1 VLGLS
6 TLTSSASARVEEPHA
21 RMIEGMQEK
30 RQHHRATISAVVN
43 LSSEDNFYAGAAR
56 DISVGGLYVE
66 SEAGLAIG
74 TEVTALLKLPSKV
87 LSLRAE
93 VMWSVAKGAKTVG
106 MGLRFLNMPAPAKKE
121 IEAFMLLRQPISF
134 AVEDAD
140 EDAAAPPPLPPPR
153 PR

>member
-1 VLGLS
+1 MGG
-6 TLTSSASARVEEPHA
+6 T
-21 RMIEGMQEK
+21 QEK
-30 RQHHRATISAVVN
+30 REHSRATLSAIVD

-66 SEAGLAIG
+66 TETGLPIG

-93 VMWSVAKGAKTVG
+93 VVWSVTKGSKTAG
-106 MGLRFLNMPAPAKKE
+106 MGLRFLNLPAHAKRE
-121 IEAFMLLRQPISF
+121 IEAFMLLRQPINF

-140 EDAAAPPPLPPPR
+140 EEPAAPPPLRPPR
-153 PR
+153 PGR

>member
-1 VLGLS
+1 
-6 TLTSSASARVEEPHA
+6 
-21 RMIEGMQEK
+21 MIEGMVEK
-30 RQHHRATISAVVN
+30 RQHNRVTISAVVN

-56 DISVGGLYVE
+56 DISLGGLYVE
-66 SEAGLAIG
+66 SESGLAIG
-74 TEVTALLKLPSKV
+74 TEVTALLRLPSKV

-121 IEAFMLLRQPISF
+121 IEAFMLVRQPISF

-140 EDAAAPPPLPPPR
+140 EDPAAPPPLPPPR

>member
-1 VLGLS
+1 M
-6 TLTSSASARVEEPHA
+6 H
-21 RMIEGMQEK
+21 EK
-30 RQHHRATISAVVN
+30 RQHSRATISAVVN

-66 SEAGLAIG
+66 TEAGLPIG

-93 VMWSVAKGAKTVG
+93 VVWSVAKGSKTVG
-106 MGLRFLNMPAPAKKE
+106 MGLRFLNMPAPAKRE

-140 EDAAAPPPLPPPR
+140 EEAPVPPPLPPSPR
-153 PR
+153 GR

>member
-1 VLGLS
+1 M
-6 TLTSSASARVEEPHA
+6 H
-21 RMIEGMQEK
+21 EK
-30 RQHHRATISAVVN
+30 RQHSRVTLSAVVN

-66 SEAGLAIG
+66 TETALAIG

-93 VMWSVAKGAKTVG
+93 VMWSVATGSKTVG
-106 MGLRFLNMPAPAKKE
+106 MGLRFLNIPAPAKRE

-140 EDAAAPPPLPPPR
+140 EAGKGPPPLPPSTR
-153 PR
+153 GK

>member
-1 VLGLS
+1 M
-6 TLTSSASARVEEPHA
+6 H
-21 RMIEGMQEK
+21 EK
-30 RQHHRATISAVVN
+30 RQHNRVTLSAVVN

-66 SEAGLAIG
+66 TAAGLPIG

-93 VMWSVAKGAKTVG
+93 VVWSVSKGTKTYG
-106 MGLRFLNMPAPAKKE
+106 MGLRFLNLPTPAKRE

-140 EDAAAPPPLPPPR
+140 DDDIAVDLDADPPPLPAPPR
-153 PR
+153 RAPPRAK

>member
-1 VLGLS
+1 VL
-6 TLTSSASARVEEPHA
+6 RWKV
-21 RMIEGMQEK
+21 EGMQEK
-30 RQHHRATISAVVN
+30 RQHNRATISAVVN

-66 SEAGLAIG
+66 TEAGVPIG

-93 VMWSVAKGAKTVG
+93 VVWSVTKGSKTVG
-106 MGLRFLNMPAPAKKE
+106 MGLRFLNMPGPAKRE

-140 EDAAAPPPLPPPR
+140 EETAGPPPLPPR
-153 PR
+153 PRGK

>member
-1 VLGLS
+1 M
-6 TLTSSASARVEEPHA
+6 H
-21 RMIEGMQEK
+21 EK
-30 RQHHRATISAVVN
+30 RQHTRATISALVN

-66 SEAGLAIG
+66 TEAGLPIG
-74 TEVTALLKLPSKV
+74 TEVTALLKLPSKI

-93 VMWSVAKGAKTVG
+93 VVWSTATGSKTVG
-106 MGLRFLNMPAPAKKE
+106 MGLRFLNIPAPAKRE

-140 EDAAAPPPLPPPR
+140 EDAAGPPPLPPPSR
-153 PR
+153 GK

>member
-1 VLGLS
+1 
-6 TLTSSASARVEEPHA
+6 
-21 RMIEGMQEK
+21 MQEK
-30 RQHHRATISAVVN
+30 RQHNRVTISAVVN

-66 SEAGLAIG
+66 AETGLPIG

-93 VMWSVAKGAKTVG
+93 VVWSAKGSKTTG
-106 MGLRFLNMPAPAKKE
+106 MGLRFLNLPAHAKRE
-121 IEAFMLLRQPISF
+121 IEAFMLVRAPISF

-140 EDAAAPPPLPPPR
+140 EDTAAPPPLPPSSR
-153 PR
+153 GR

>member
-1 VLGLS
+1 
-6 TLTSSASARVEEPHA
+6 
-21 RMIEGMQEK
+21 MQEK
-30 RQHHRATISAVVN
+30 RQHNRVTISAVVN

-93 VMWSVAKGAKTVG
+93 VVWSSVAKGSKTVG
-106 MGLRFLNMPAPAKKE
+106 MGLRFLNIPAPAKRE

-134 AVEDAD
+134 AVEEPD
-140 EDAAAPPPLPPPR
+140 EEPVGPPPLPPSSR
-153 PR
+153 GR

>member
-1 VLGLS
+1 
-6 TLTSSASARVEEPHA
+6 
-21 RMIEGMQEK
+21 MQEK
-30 RQHHRATISAVVN
+30 RQHGRATISAVVN
-43 LSSEDNFYAGAAR
+43 LSSQDNFYAGAAR

-66 SEAGLAIG
+66 SDAGLAIG

-93 VMWSVAKGAKTVG
+93 VVWSVAKGSKITG
-106 MGLRFLNMPAPAKKE
+106 MGLRFLNLPAMAKKE

-140 EDAAAPPPLPPPR
+140 PEEEAPSPSPLPAPPR

>member
-1 VLGLS
+1 
-6 TLTSSASARVEEPHA
+6 
-21 RMIEGMQEK
+21 MQEK
-30 RQHHRATISAVVN
+30 RQHNRVTLSAVVN

-66 SEAGLAIG
+66 TAAGLPIG

-93 VMWSVAKGAKTVG
+93 VMWSVSKGTKTFG
-106 MGLRFLNMPAPAKKE
+106 MGLRFMNLPTAAKRE
-121 IEAFMLLRQPISF
+121 IEAFMLLRQPIDF

-140 EDAAAPPPLPPPR
+140 EVDEGPPPLPPSSR
-153 PR
+153 GR

>member
-1 VLGLS
+1 
-6 TLTSSASARVEEPHA
+6 
-21 RMIEGMQEK
+21 MQEK
-30 RQHHRATISAVVN
+30 RQHSRVTISAVVN

-66 SEAGLAIG
+66 TEAGLPIG

-93 VMWSVAKGAKTVG
+93 VVWSVGKGSKIAG
-106 MGLRFLNMPAPAKKE
+106 MGLRFLNMPTAAKRE

-140 EDAAAPPPLPPPR
+140 EDEAGPPPLPAPPR
-153 PR
+153 RKK

>member
-1 VLGLS
+1 
-6 TLTSSASARVEEPHA
+6 
-21 RMIEGMQEK
+21 MQEK
-30 RQHHRATISAVVN
+30 RQHSRATISAVVN

-66 SEAGLAIG
+66 TEAGLPIG

-93 VMWSVAKGAKTVG
+93 VVWSTAKGSKTIG
-106 MGLRFLNMPAPAKKE
+106 MGLRFLNIPAPAKRE

-134 AVEDAD
+134 AVEEAD
-140 EDAAAPPPLPPPR
+140 DDEGPPPLPAAPR
-153 PR
+153 AK

>member
-1 VLGLS
+1 M
-6 TLTSSASARVEEPHA
+6 H
-21 RMIEGMQEK
+21 EK
-30 RQHHRATISAVVN
+30 RQHSRVTISAVVD

-66 SEAGLAIG
+66 SGAGLAIG

-87 LSLRAE
+87 LSLSE
-93 VMWSVAKGAKTVG
+93 WWSVATGSKTVG
-106 MGLRFLNMPAPAKKE
+106 MGLRFLNMPAPAKRE

-140 EDAAAPPPLPPPR
+140 EETAVPPPLPPSSR
-153 PR
+153 GR

>member
-1 VLGLS
+1 MK
-6 TLTSSASARVEEPHA
+6 E
-21 RMIEGMQEK
+21 Q
-30 RQHHRATISAVVN
+30 RQHNRVTISAVVN

-66 SEAGLAIG
+66 SKAAIAIG

-93 VMWSVAKGAKTVG
+93 VVWSVATGSKTVG
-106 MGLRFLNMPAPAKKE
+106 MGLRFLNMPAPAKRD
-121 IEAFMLLRQPISF
+121 IENFMLLRQPMSF
-134 AVEDAD
+134 AVDDPD
-140 EDAAAPPPLPPPR
+140 EAPAVPPPLPPPR

>member
-1 VLGLS
+1 
-6 TLTSSASARVEEPHA
+6 
-21 RMIEGMQEK
+21 MQEK
-30 RQHHRATISAVVN
+30 RQHNRVTISAVVN

-66 SEAGLAIG
+66 SQTGLAIG

-93 VMWSVAKGAKTVG
+93 VVWSVAKGAQMVG
-106 MGLRFLNMPAPAKKE
+106 MGLRFLNMPAHAKRE

-134 AVEDAD
+134 AVEDPD
-140 EDAAAPPPLPPPR
+140 EEEAGPPPLPPSSR
-153 PR
+153 GR

>member
-1 VLGLS
+1 MV
-6 TLTSSASARVEEPHA
+6 
-21 RMIEGMQEK
+21 EGMQEK
-30 RQHHRATISAVVN
+30 RQHNRATISAVVN

-140 EDAAAPPPLPPPR
+140 EDLAGPPPLLPPR

>member
-1 VLGLS
+1 
-6 TLTSSASARVEEPHA
+6 
-21 RMIEGMQEK
+21 
-30 RQHHRATISAVVN
+30 VN
-43 LSSEDNFYAGAAR
+43 LSSEDNFYAGDAR

-66 SEAGLAIG
+66 SQSGLAIG

-93 VMWSVAKGAKTVG
+93 VVWSVAKGSQTVG
-106 MGLRFLNMPAPAKKE
+106 MGLRFLNIPAPAKRE

-140 EDAAAPPPLPPPR
+140 EETVSPPAPPR
-153 PR
+153 PARRR

>member
-1 VLGLS
+1 
-6 TLTSSASARVEEPHA
+6 
-21 RMIEGMQEK
+21 MQEK
-30 RQHHRATISAVVN
+30 RQHNRVTISAVVN

-66 SEAGLAIG
+66 TEAGLAIG

-93 VMWSVAKGAKTVG
+93 VVWSVATGSKTVG
-106 MGLRFLNMPAPAKKE
+106 MGLRFLNMPAPAKRE

-134 AVEDAD
+134 AVEEPD
-140 EDAAAPPPLPPPR
+140 EEPAGPPPLPPSSR
-153 PR
+153 GR

>member
-1 VLGLS
+1 M
-6 TLTSSASARVEEPHA
+6 H
-21 RMIEGMQEK
+21 EK
-30 RQHHRATISAVVN
+30 RQHNRATISAVVN
-43 LSSEDNFYAGAAR
+43 LSSDDNFYAGAAR

-66 SEAGLAIG
+66 TEAGLPIG

-93 VMWSVAKGAKTVG
+93 VVWAVTKGSKTTG
-106 MGLRFLNMPAPAKKE
+106 MGLRFLNMPAPAKRE

-140 EDAAAPPPLPPPR
+140 ESDAGPPPLPPSAR
-153 PR
+153 GK

>member
-1 VLGLS
+1 
-6 TLTSSASARVEEPHA
+6 
-21 RMIEGMQEK
+21 MQEK
-30 RQHHRATISAVVN
+30 RQHSRVTISAVVN

-66 SEAGLAIG
+66 TETGLSIG

-93 VMWSVAKGAKTVG
+93 VMWSVATGSKTIG
-106 MGLRFLNMPAPAKKE
+106 MGLRFLNMPPPAKRE

-134 AVEDAD
+134 AVDDAD
-140 EDAAAPPPLPPPR
+140 EETAGPPPLPGSSR
-153 PR
+153 GK

>member
-1 VLGLS
+1 M
-6 TLTSSASARVEEPHA
+6 H
-21 RMIEGMQEK
+21 EK
-30 RQHHRATISAVVN
+30 RQHSRVTLSAVVN

-66 SEAGLAIG
+66 SASGLPIG

-93 VMWSVAKGAKTVG
+93 VVWSVSKGSKTYG
-106 MGLRFLNMPAPAKKE
+106 MGLRFLNLPAPAKRE

-140 EDAAAPPPLPPPR
+140 EDVAGPPPLPAPPR
-153 PR
+153 SPPRAK